1 MVGGGRRGAAGKT
14 TPIGA
19 ICALDRGAPGSAT
32 DSLPPPSRPGV
43 SARLPTGIAVTDLPS
58 AT

>member
-1 MVGGGRRGAAGKT
+1 MVGGGCRGAAGKT

-19 ICALDRGAPGSAT
+19 ICALDRGAPGSAAVKLR
-32 DSLPPPSRPGV
+32 SPSRPGV
-43 SARLPTGIAVTDLPS
+43 SARFPTGIAVTDLPS